1 MNLMHTFSDL
11 CKSFAPDA
19 FAVNYTLAK
28 NPEIS
33 SQEFES
39 VKTIG
44 AVLEKHGMDVTY
56 EFCDLPTAFKAS
68 VVKVDNSKGRLAIL

>member
-1 MNLMHTFSDL
+1 MSLTHIFSDL

-28 NPEIS
+28 NPEVS

-44 AVLEKHGMDVTY
+44 AAPRKHGMDVTY
-56 EFCDLPTAFKAS
+56 EFCNLPTAFL
-68 VVKVDNSKGRLAIL
+68 RLG

>member
-1 MNLMHTFSDL
+1 MSLKHTFSNL
-11 CKSFAPDA
+11 CKSFASDA

-39 VKTIG
+39 VRTIG
-44 AVLEKHGMDVTY
+44 AVLEKHGMDVT
-56 EFCDLPTAFKAS
+56 
-68 VVKVDNSKGRLAIL
+68 

>member
-1 MNLMHTFSDL
+1 MSLTHIFSDL
-11 CKSFAPDA
+11 CKSLAPDA

-44 AVLEKHGMDVTY
+44 AALENMVWM
-56 EFCDLPTAFKAS
+56 
-68 VVKVDNSKGRLAIL
+68 

>member
-1 MNLMHTFSDL
+1 MSLTHIFSDL

-44 AVLEKHGMDVTY
+44 AALKKTWHG
-56 EFCDLPTAFKAS
+56 CNL
-68 VVKVDNSKGRLAIL
+68 

>member
-1 MNLMHTFSDL
+1 MRLPLITH
-11 CKSFAPDA
+11 
-19 FAVNYTLAK
+19 LAK

-44 AVLEKHGMDVTY
+44 AVLEKHGMDVIY
-56 EFCDLPTAFKAS
+56 EFCDLPTAFKSS
-68 VVKVDNSKGRLAIL
+68 VVKVDNPKVV

>member
-1 MNLMHTFSDL
+1 MSLTHIFSNLCNSL
-11 CKSFAPDA
+11 APDA

-44 AVLEKHGMDVTY
+44 ATLEKHGHGCKLMNSVTY
-56 EFCDLPTAFKAS
+56 QPPSRPL
-68 VVKVDNSKGRLAIL
+68 L